1 VNTIGLR
8 PINNSLFRRT
18 LTACVVFA
26 YSLLLCLHSKFTHT
40 VSARQ
45 LHKHTHTS
53 NLYVQQVAGL
63 LRAAAVVGPAQS
75 TAVVAATAPLLAQ
88 RLWLCDA
95 AQMACPLVRAAMLDL
110 LELTST
116 TVGDVGS
123 DSSDSSRQHE
133 AAVASASD
141 ALRKATAQVLAF

>member
-1 VNTIGLR
+1 VVLAYA
-8 PINNSLFRRT
+8 LV
-18 LTACVVFA
+18 LYCTAHP
-26 YSLLLCLHSKFTHT
+26 LTHT
-40 VSARQ
+40 ICTTTCYTYTYRT
-45 LHKHTHTS
+45 K
-53 NLYVQQVAGL
+53 QVAGL

-75 TAVVAATAPLLAQ
+75 TAVAAATAPLLAQ

-116 TVGDVGS
+116 AVS
-123 DSSDSSRQHE
+123 DSASSDSSKQHE

-141 ALRKATAQVLAF
+141 ALRKATAQVCLTSSLIV